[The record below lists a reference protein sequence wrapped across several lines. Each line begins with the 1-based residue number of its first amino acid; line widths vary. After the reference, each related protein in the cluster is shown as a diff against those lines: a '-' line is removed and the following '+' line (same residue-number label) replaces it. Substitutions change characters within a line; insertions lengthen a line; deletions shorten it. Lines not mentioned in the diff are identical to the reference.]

1 MTPNEIKAFFVSR
14 GLSLS
19 AVALAIGEDRSC
31 VSRVVNYERPGARI
45 RKKLKRKYP
54 GLWFKAWGNKPGQQ
68 QAA

>member
-31 VSRVVNYERPGARI
+31 VSRVVNYVWPGARI

-54 GLWFKAWGNKPGQQ
+54 GLWFKPWKNKSGERR
-68 QAA
+68 AA